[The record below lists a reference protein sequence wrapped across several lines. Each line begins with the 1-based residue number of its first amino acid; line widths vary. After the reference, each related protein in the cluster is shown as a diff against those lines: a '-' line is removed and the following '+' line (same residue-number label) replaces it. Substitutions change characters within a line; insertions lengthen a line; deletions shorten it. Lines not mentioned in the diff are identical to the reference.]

1 MCDPNKPLSDKHK
14 AVVNEYF
21 RNPQKNKAAA
31 YELVYGC
38 SHETAL
44 KSSAELFKKLE
55 KHPYFLEKTEEFERN
70 CGVSFQWYV
79 SELLDSLDIYK
90 GRKRVIKTYKEGDA
104 EVLLHNPQAA
114 DATLD
119 KIAKVFGYY
128 KDIAMKLE
136 LEGAGKDGA
145 IDVNVKL
152 D

>member
-1 MCDPNKPLSDKHK
+1 MCNPAKSLSVKHK
-14 AVVNEYF
+14 AVIDEFF

-31 YELVYGC
+31 YQLVYGC

-55 KHPYFLEKTEEFERN
+55 KHPYFLKKTEEYERD
-70 CGVSFQWYV
+70 CGVSLQWFI

-90 GRKRVIKTYKEGDA
+90 GRKKVIRSYKEGDK
-104 EVLLHNPQAA
+104 EVFMHNPQAA

-128 KDIAMKLE
+128 KR
-136 LEGAGKDGA
+136 DGN
-145 IDVNVKL
+145 DKMEDFLLNVRFC
-152 D
+152 